1 MRHYMDVQYP
11 KISIV
16 TQCFNRE
23 EYIAETIE
31 SVISQGY
38 PNLEYIVIDDN
49 SSDRSW
55 EIIQRY
61 KDKITHAERLAGTRS
76 SPIEAYNYALSKTTG
91 EIMATL
97 NDKNKYMP
105 KSLFA
110 VAKVF
115 SRFPDIEWLT
125 GIGLLL
131 DADGIITGVLPVRRD
146 FYEHM
151 IKVPWNMQHESTFWR
166 RSLWERTGAQFDPEF
181 PWAFDLGLWRKFFF
195 AAKLYHLNTILG
207 AYRKLPTAQ
216 STARKN
222 EFYTYCDKARN
233 DMRAQA
239 SWGDLYYTELY
250 RALRPFKPILRNIP
264 DAAWAH
270 IPILE
275 KLSHEAISF
284 QNLNRP
290 DLPQFKRYKR
300 NPFRTMFPW

>member
-1 MRHYMDVQYP
+1 MHLMQYP

-23 EYIAETIE
+23 KYIAETIE

-38 PNLEYIVIDDN
+38 PNLEYIVIDDG
-49 SSDRSW
+49 STDKSW

-61 KDKITHAERLAGTRS
+61 KDKLTYIEQLPGQRS
-76 SPIEAYNYALSKTTG
+76 SPIEAYNYGLSKTTG

-115 SRFPDIEWLT
+115 SRFPEVEWIT

-151 IKVPWNMQHESTFWR
+151 IRVPWNIQHESTFWR

-216 STARKN
+216 SSARKE
-222 EFYTYCDKARN
+222 EFYAYCDKARN
-233 DMRAQA
+233 DMRARA
-239 SWGDLYYTELY
+239 TTADLAYTELY
-250 RALRPFKPILRNIP
+250 RALRLMKPLLRNIP
-264 DAAWAH
+264 DAVWAH
-270 IPILE
+270 TPILK
-275 KLSHEAISF
+275 KLAHNAISF

-290 DLPQFKRYKR
+290 DLPQFKLYKR
-300 NPFRTMFPW
+300 NPFRAIFPW